1 MHEIIF
7 NGYSSFRN
15 TISINRLFFLK
26 FILVVIALLSTYF
39 IQAQTKKET
48 QEWILQKLN
57 LAAAEQIFLSWGS
70 DNHTFFWHRKRNTKN
85 FQILNDT
92 LLLEIENKYD
102 NSELQYDDDAGLRKL
117 YNCTCGICEQMRKD
131 KNLKS
136 YAVIPL
142 ADIDTVYQMTEV
154 NGELGGKWSYWRGTS
169 YADVSMIR
177 IVCRTE
183 SIQYY
188 GASSN
193 RVRTT
198 MITLKLLKEKDLWM
212 RLEKAFTHLKKMYPP
227 KKETF

>member
-1 MHEIIF
+1 MKLQTF
-7 NGYSSFRN
+7 LLQLLFCLLLLFC
-15 TISINRLFFLK
+15 SI
-26 FILVVIALLSTYF
+26 AST
-39 IQAQTKKET
+39 QAQTKKET

-70 DNHTFFWHRKRNTKN
+70 DNDNHTFFWHRKRNTKN